1 MSKREVMIAKGQ
13 LKKVVPNK
21 LNQPS
26 ARPYKEETK
35 QPYVD
40 PDSIKVNL
48 NTGSDDLTNGDTN
61 DDSVT
66 NGDTETKTA
75 GFMGLPTVAWIAIG
89 GIALYY
95 AYSKGMFKKILK

>member
-1 MSKREVMIAKGQ
+1 MSKRDVMIAKGQ
-13 LKKVVPNK
+13 IQVPNK
-21 LNQPS
+21 LNQPP
-26 ARPYKEETK
+26 ARDLAPKNK
-35 QPYVD
+35 QPYID

-48 NTGSDDLTNGDTN
+48 NTGSDGLTNGDTN

-89 GIALYY
+89 GIALYF

>member
-1 MSKREVMIAKGQ
+1 MSKTDVMIAKGQ
-13 LKKVVPNK
+13 LKKLPNK
-21 LNQPS
+21 LNQPT
-26 ARPYKEETK
+26 ARPYKEPKTK

-61 DDSVT
+61 DDTVT
-66 NGDTETKTA
+66 NGDAETKKA